1 MTQPVG
7 TLTIPEIVIQGA
19 APSTILFSRASRITV
34 GTRQISNFG
43 QQIGLDVWFS
53 VRRSLKP
60 NEPNTCDLKIWNL
73 SDSTRKVL
81 EQSSQ
86 IIPSIS
92 SAPGA
97 PNTGIPVKIEA
108 GYVGN
113 IYTIFLGYMRS
124 GQTVRDGD
132 DFVTEFQT
140 GDGDE
145 AQAIARINQ
154 QLGPTN
160 AYTVA
165 QALLAA
171 MPSVGQ
177 GNLSAVADILKGS
190 TLYQQGVLLKGNPKE
205 MLTDLCASV
214 GLEFTI
220 QGQQALFLSL
230 GQPLSGSAYKI
241 SSNTGLVGEPSVD
254 TKGILSCVV
263 LMLPGLRPGQPIVM
277 DSEFVQGTFR
287 ITSMT
292 TVGETAGNEWCHRLE
307 CKRYGLAA

>member
-34 GTRQISNFG
+34 GTKQISNFG

-73 SDSTRKVL
+73 SDSTRKLL
-81 EQSSQ
+81 EQTSQ
-86 IIPSIS
+86 IIPSIA

-97 PNTGIPVKIEA
+97 PATAIPVRIEA

-113 IYTIFLGYMRS
+113 ISTIFLGYMRS

-145 AQAIARINQ
+145 AQAIARVNQ

-160 AYTVA
+160 ALTVA
-165 QALLAA
+165 QTLIAA
-171 MPSVGQ
+171 MGIGQ
-177 GNLSAVADILKGS
+177 GNLSAVSDIMKGS
-190 TLYQQGVLLKGNPKE
+190 TLYQQGVLLKGPPAE
-205 MLTDLCASV
+205 MLTDLCLSL

-220 QGQQALFLSL
+220 QGGQAQFLSL
-230 GQPLSGSAYKI
+230 GQPLAGTAYKI
-241 SSNTGLVGEPSVD
+241 SSNTGLIGEPSVD
-254 TKGILSCVV
+254 TKSVLSFVV
-263 LMLPGLRPGQPIVM
+263 LMLPGLKPGQPIVM

-287 ITSMT
+287 LTSIT
-292 TVGETAGNEWCHRLE
+292 TVGDTAGNQWEMRCE
-307 CKRYGLAA
+307 AKRFGVAA